1 MENKGIKNLITL
13 IFKAI
18 ARAMGVAVT
27 ALMIM
32 WEIETNSALTLLGI
46 GLAGAG
52 GALLIDRG
60 DK

>member
-1 MENKGIKNLITL
+1 MEKTKNLVRL
-13 IFKAI
+13 IFKAV
-18 ARAMGVAVT
+18 ALAMGVAVT

-32 WEIETNSALTLLGI
+32 GKIETNSALTLLGL

-52 GALLIDRG
+52 GALLLERG

>member
-18 ARAMGVAVT
+18 ALAMGVAVT

-32 WEIETNSALTLLGI
+32 GKIDTNSALTLLGI

-52 GALLIDRG
+52 GALLMDRG

>member
-1 MENKGIKNLITL
+1 MEKTKNLVRL
-13 IFKAI
+13 IFKAV
-18 ARAMGVAVT
+18 ALAMGVAVT

-32 WEIETNSALTLLGI
+32 GKIETNSALTLLSV

-52 GALLIDRG
+52 GALLLERG